1 MRLARPGWL
10 FAVLALAASCEA
22 GGQDKDQAGFTLFMP
37 PAEERRVGAEEHPKI
52 LARFGGVHDDAEI
65 GAYVAEIGGRLAAHA
80 GAGAG
85 EYRFTVL
92 NSPVVN
98 AFALPGGYV
107 YVTRG
112 LLALANS
119 EAELAGVLAH
129 EIGHVAARHMA
140 QRYSQAVALTLG
152 AAALGALFGNSAINQ
167 IAQLGGELYL
177 QGFSREQEFEAD
189 SLGVAYL
196 GRTGYAPEAQAAF
209 LGALERESALL
220 NAIAGK
226 AGAER
231 EFDFFASHPRTRD
244 RVERA
249 IAEARNQPA
258 NPVVRRDEYLD
269 RIDGMLF
276 GDDPGQGFV
285 RGRRFLHAKLAI
297 AFEAPPG
304 FRLVNSD
311 QAVMAAHA
319 NGAVMRF
326 DREADAAR
334 VRAARDALDYLVRIW
349 ARNLPLVDAERIA
362 VNGLDAGTAAGR
374 VETARGTRDLRLVA
388 IRTGDGAIYRF
399 MFLTPP
405 ALTRGMAVDLQRATY
420 SFRRLDA
427 AEAAALKPLR
437 LHVRRAGSGDTI
449 ARLAASW
456 PGEEYREQKLRVL
469 NGLDAG
475 AEPIPGQRVKVV
487 RE

>member
-1 MRLARPGWL
+1 LISTRLVRW
-10 FAVLALAASCEA
+10 FAVLALVASCESS
-22 GGQDKDQAGFTLFMP
+22 GGKDAAGFTLFMP

-52 LARFGGVHDDAEI
+52 LARFGGVYDDARI
-65 GAYVAEIGGRLAAHA
+65 GAYVAEIGGRLAAHS
-80 GAGAG
+80 GAGG
-85 EYRFTVL
+85 TEYRFTVL

-140 QRYSQAVALTLG
+140 QRYSQAVALNLG
-152 AAALGALFGNSAINQ
+152 AAALGALFGSNAVGQ
-167 IAQLGGELYL
+167 IAQLGSELYL
-177 QGFSREQEFEAD
+177 QDFSRDQEFEAD

-196 GRTGYAPEAQAAF
+196 GHTGYAPEAQAAF
-209 LGALERESALL
+209 LAQLDRDSALM

-249 IAEARNQPA
+249 IAEAKNQPA
-258 NPVVRRDEYLD
+258 NPVIRRDEFLD
-269 RIDGMLF
+269 RMDGLLF
-276 GDDPGQGFV
+276 GDDPEQGFV
-285 RGRRFLHAKLAI
+285 RGRRFLHKKLAI

-304 FRLVNSD
+304 FRLINSD
-311 QAVMAAHA
+311 EAVLGAHA

-326 DREADAAR
+326 DRETDGNRAR
-334 VRAARDALDYLVRIW
+334 AGRDALDYLVRVW
-349 ARNLPLVDAERIA
+349 GRNLPLADAERIV
-362 VNGLDAGTAAGR
+362 VNGLDAGTAAAR
-374 VETARGTRDLRLVA
+374 TETAQGTRDLRLVA
-388 IRTGDGAIYRF
+388 IRTAEGAVYRF

-405 ALTRGMAVDLQRATY
+405 VQTRAMTVELQRTTY
-420 SFRRLDA
+420 SFRRLGA

-437 LHVRRAGSGDTI
+437 LRVHRAAAGDTI

-456 PGEEYREQKLRVL
+456 PGEEYREQKLRVM
-469 NGLDAG
+469 NGLDSG
-475 AEPIPGQRVKVV
+475 AEPVPGQRIKIVS
-487 RE
+487 E